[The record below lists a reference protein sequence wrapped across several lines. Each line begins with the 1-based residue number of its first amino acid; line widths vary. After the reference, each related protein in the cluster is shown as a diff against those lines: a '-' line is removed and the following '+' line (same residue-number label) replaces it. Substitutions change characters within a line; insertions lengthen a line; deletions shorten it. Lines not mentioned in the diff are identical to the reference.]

1 MNRPRRH
8 PAPLLAVLLLLLAV
22 AGGVVWKSAVPA
34 RSAEGPASPKSS
46 TAEKSTPPA
55 AGPEVAASPATTEPA
70 KPISTGPD
78 PDPGRYRR
86 AYLLSLDGGKLSL
99 QNEQD
104 IEGDFAQRRGRQ
116 EEWSGM
122 LRCRLLDAEGKVLA
136 EELLPAPDHLCTVL
150 DARDGTAKPVSYTVA
165 GPVMFQLR
173 MPRLNK
179 AARLE
184 VTRITGGGSLSRDQ
198 PVGTVNLAKS

>member
-8 PAPLLAVLLLLLAV
+8 SAPLLAVLLLLLAV
-22 AGGVVWKSAVPA
+22 AGGVVWKSAD
-34 RSAEGPASPKSS
+34 K
-46 TAEKSTPPA
+46 PA
-55 AGPEVAASPATTEPA
+55 ADSVATPAASLEKKSADAVEPGKPEAA
-70 KPISTGPD
+70 KPAPAGPD

-86 AYLLSLDGGKLSL
+86 AYLLSLDAGKLSL

-122 LRCRLLDAEGKVLA
+122 LRCRLLDAEGKMLA
-136 EELLPAPDHLCTVL
+136 EELVPAPDHLCTVL
-150 DARDGTAKPVSYTVA
+150 DARDGQAKPVSYTVA

-184 VTRITGGGSLSRDQ
+184 VTRITGGGTLSRDQ
-198 PVGTVNLAKS
+198 PVGTVNLVKS